1 MALGIFEVR
10 EIVER
15 VFAQQDVLDACA
27 RRDLGRVIMILGA
40 QGLTQGRISEL
51 TGISQGRLSE
61 WARRKRKPRASSV
74 FEAFADGLGLPP
86 AAREALGL
94 ASDGSAGPGPS
105 QPHPARDRIAPSA
118 PALPA
123 AAGPGSSHPARGP
136 AEGVAGLLDRE
147 TVQGPL
153 NDVIAALEA
162 QQSRRAA
169 GSAIRRPVWKNLV
182 FTGGPGTG
190 KSRAAIAAGQDYRR
204 LGVLSTG
211 HVIEAAAADLVGAGP
226 GETAKLLA
234 EAIRPASGGILMIN
248 AAHDWQRLPDHGQ
261 QVLRRL
267 YEQLTEY
274 RNERRDELAV
284 ILAGQAAPLRSLL
297 HGSPSLAARFRAVID
312 FPGFTPGQLAVIFGS
327 LADEAGLTLTPAAQ
341 SKAAG
346 VLARA
351 EGDHGSGN
359 ARLAVRLLNQA
370 TAIQA
375 LRVAAASAAPG
386 RDPAALN
393 TLSAADIP
401 DQLHPEQAPPEE
413 YWPGQYLLS
422 AVSRQQALVLV
433 SRRVTATPSPA
444 GLACQRHPSAAPAC
458 FSPGAV
464 RLRGTPGATG
474 SR

>member
-1 MALGIFEVR
+1 MPS
-10 EIVER
+10 
-15 VFAQQDVLDACA
+15 AQL
-27 RRDLGRVIMILGA
+27 
-40 QGLTQGRISEL
+40 
-51 TGISQGRLSE
+51 
-61 WARRKRKPRASSV
+61 
-74 FEAFADGLGLPP
+74 
-86 AAREALGL
+86 
-94 ASDGSAGPGPS
+94 
-105 QPHPARDRIAPSA
+105 IAPN
-118 PALPA
+118 A
-123 AAGPGSSHPARGP
+123 AA
-136 AEGVAGLLDRE
+136 L
-147 TVQGPL
+147 
-153 NDVIAALEA
+153 
-162 QQSRRAA
+162 
-169 GSAIRRPVWKNLV
+169 
-182 FTGGPGTG
+182 
-190 KSRAAIAAGQDYRR
+190 
-204 LGVLSTG
+204 
-211 HVIEAAAADLVGAGP
+211 LVGAGP

-284 ILAGQAAPLRSLL
+284 ILAGQAAALRSLL
-297 HGSPSLAARFRAVID
+297 HASPSLAARFRAVID

-359 ARLAVRLLNQA
+359 ARLAVRLLNQT

-413 YWPGQYLLS
+413 YWPGQYLLP
-422 AVSRQQALVLV
+422 AVCRPASSRAGVPA
-433 SRRVTATPSPA
+433 RDRNPFAGRA
-444 GLACQRHPSAAPAC
+444 GLSAAPVCGSAC
-458 FSPGAV
+458 FSPAAV

-474 SR
+474 TR

>member
-1 MALGIFEVR
+1 
-10 EIVER
+10 
-15 VFAQQDVLDACA
+15 
-27 RRDLGRVIMILGA
+27 
-40 QGLTQGRISEL
+40 
-51 TGISQGRLSE
+51 
-61 WARRKRKPRASSV
+61 
-74 FEAFADGLGLPP
+74 
-86 AAREALGL
+86 
-94 ASDGSAGPGPS
+94 
-105 QPHPARDRIAPSA
+105 
-118 PALPA
+118 
-123 AAGPGSSHPARGP
+123 
-136 AEGVAGLLDRE
+136 
-147 TVQGPL
+147 
-153 NDVIAALEA
+153 VIAALEA

-190 KSRAAIAAGQDYRR
+190 KSRAAIAVGQDYRR

-284 ILAGQAAPLRSLL
+284 ILAGQAGPLRSLL
-297 HGSPSLAARFRAVID
+297 HGSPSLAARFRAVVD
-312 FPGFTPGQLAVIFGS
+312 FPGFTPGQLTVIFGS
-327 LADEAGLTLTPAAQ
+327 LADEAGLTLTPAAE

-351 EGDHGSGN
+351 EGDRGPGN

-375 LRVAAASAAPG
+375 LRVAAEPG
-386 RDPAALN
+386 RDPAALS
-393 TLSAADIP
+393 TLSPADIP
-401 DQLHPEQAPPEE
+401 DQLHPEQTPPEE
-413 YWPGQYLLS
+413 NWPGQYLLS
-422 AVSRQQALVLV
+422 AVTIGSSGAGVAALDRVPSLLRLARQRNPRDHCLFQA
-433 SRRVTATPSPA
+433 RDR
-444 GLACQRHPSAAPAC
+444 
-458 FSPGAV
+458 SPG
-464 RLRGTPGATG
+464 GIPGATG
-474 SR
+474 RR